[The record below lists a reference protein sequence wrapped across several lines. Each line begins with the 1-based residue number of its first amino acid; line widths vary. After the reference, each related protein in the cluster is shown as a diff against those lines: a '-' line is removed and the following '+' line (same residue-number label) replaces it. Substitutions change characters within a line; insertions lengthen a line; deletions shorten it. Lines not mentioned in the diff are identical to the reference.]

1 MPFLLVICGVC
12 VFFKSSMNGR
22 NWRSGQTLITLF
34 HASVPL
40 KFSFIWLCNHPG
52 PFWWHGFLL
61 SFETWGKLMRYSE
74 AALSGHFCYTLK
86 CYTQM
91 LHPNVTLKC
100 YPKMLHSNV
109 ILKCYTQM
117 LHSNATPK
125 CYTQMLSSNVTFIC
139 YHLWYAPSIQSYS
152 KQSKLLLFC
161 KVFH

>member
-22 NWRSGQTLITLF
+22 NWRSGQTLIILF

-40 KFSFIWLCNHPG
+40 KFSFIWLCNQPG

-61 SFETWGKLMRYSE
+61 SFETWGKLMQYSE

-100 YPKMLHSNV
+100 YPKMLHPNV
-109 ILKCYTQM
+109 TLKCYTQM
-117 LHSNATPK
+117 LHSNVILK
-125 CYTQMLSSNVTFIC
+125 CYIQMLPPLVCFI
-139 YHLWYAPSIQSYS
+139 H
-152 KQSKLLLFC
+152 SKLFKAVQVVVILQSFSL
-161 KVFH
+161 VLYWSLP